1 MQVIKI
7 CVAKAPHRNKLKAL
21 NVLEKKKKDLKSKL
35 KTVPQEPS

>member
-7 CVAKAPHRNKLKAL
+7 CVAKALHRNKLKAL
-21 NVLEKKKKDLKSKL
+21 NVLEKKKDLKSKL